1 MECDASFW
9 LEHFNKL
16 GLPIVLLLTIFY
28 SIWGFFKWAA
38 PRFDGWLTKHFEI
51 ESHKARTL
59 EESSQKCAQTQAENV
74 LAIRALT
81 DFLKETGR
89 NV

>member
-38 PRFDGWLTKHFEI
+38 PRFDKWLVRHFEI
-51 ESHKARTL
+51 EEQKARTL
-59 EESSQKCAQTQAENV
+59 EEASIKCAQLQSENV
-74 LAIRALT
+74 TALRALT
-81 DFLKETGR
+81 EYLKEKHP
-89 NV
+89 

>member
-1 MECDASFW
+1 MGCDASFW

-38 PRFDGWLTKHFEI
+38 PRFDKWLVRHFEI
-51 ESHKARTL
+51 EEHKARTL
-59 EESSQKCAQTQAENV
+59 EEASNKCAQLQSENV
-74 LAIRALT
+74 AALRALT
-81 DFLKETGR
+81 EYLKEKHP
-89 NV
+89 